1 MMKEQDSFSDKV
13 IEKISKRKISFFY
26 RLVTVG
32 VVYLL
37 ILLYFLTPFS
47 KAECLQLD
55 GTFFYSEKEIL
66 NIMGIN
72 DDTFLFNFDKKRS
85 EELLN
90 NHPLIAK
97 SNIDVS
103 PFSLK
108 VDVEEIA
115 VCYKDSSENIYL
127 NDNKVLSD
135 NLRENILVKDKLNSE
150 ILKIP
155 YLLNSQ
161 KDYVLDLLIDLSLN
175 ICANMN
181 KKIEYFDYSNEK
193 DELNGDFCLYFLPN
207 EAMKKKHF
215 KNNDGVYCFRI
226 SASYV
231 LDFKKKYDDSLKYF
245 SKYLVKFY
253 DDLLN
258 DKYLLQNISKME
270 DIRIL
275 NKDLKVIS
283 FQMSTDNFKNLTAMK
298 IEEKN

>member
-55 GTFFYSEKEIL
+55 GAFFYSEKEIL

-103 PFSLK
+103 PFSLI

-115 VCYKDSSENIYL
+115 ACYKDSSETIYL

-135 NLRENILVKDKLNSE
+135 DLRENILIKDKLNSE

-207 EAMKKKHF
+207 EAMKAKHF
-215 KNNDGVYCFRI
+215 ENYDGVYCFRI

-258 DKYLLQNISKME
+258 DKILLQNISKKE
-270 DIRIL
+270 DIKIL